1 MLLNGTILQYV
12 SRRRQVHVNVQK
24 HFLFVLYIGH
34 YKLNFQASGGKNPYF
49 FSFETAKTFE
59 RSR

>member
-1 MLLNGTILQYV
+1 MHECSLTEQYC
-12 SRRRQVHVNVQK
+12 SMYYMIHVNVQE
-24 HFLFVLYIGH
+24 HFLFLLYTGH
-34 YKLNFQASGGKNPYF
+34 YKFNFQASGGKNPYF